1 MDYLRPNKD
10 QEPLSQK
17 ILVVDDDPQVRDL
30 LGEVLRHFGHEVESA
45 VDGVDALQKVEN
57 DTFNIVI
64 TDLNMPR
71 MDGMELI
78 SEIHNR
84 FNNVDTI
91 AITGYDM
98 KYKYT
103 DVINLGASDF
113 ITKPFN
119 LNELEAKLNRLI
131 RERTLR
137 MELERLCIHDCL
149 TSLYN
154 RRHLDYQLKFE
165 AVRALRQ
172 HHNLYLIFIDVDNF
186 KQYNDTK
193 GHHAGDSVLEKIG
206 RVLKKS
212 IRENVDSAFRYGGD
226 EFVVLIPY
234 ATERQALMVAERIQK
249 NFYNLGLEIV
259 SLSIGVAKLK
269 NDPANPEKCMNELL
283 KNADKAAYKAKNEF
297 GGNKVVVYKPGDFN
311 DETSDN

>member
-1 MDYLRPNKD
+1 MNYLRPDKSK
-10 QEPLSQK
+10 ESLAQK
-17 ILVVDDDPQVRDL
+17 ILVVDDDPQVREL
-30 LGEVLRHFGHEVESA
+30 LGEVLKHFGHEVESA
-45 VDGVDALQKVEN
+45 TDGLDAIEKIKTNVYS
-57 DTFNIVI
+57 III

-84 FNNVDTI
+84 LEDVDTI

-137 MELERLCIHDCL
+137 MELEKLCIHDCL

-154 RRHLDYQLKFE
+154 RRHFEYQLRFE
-165 AVRALRQ
+165 AIRALRQ
-172 HHNLYLIFIDVDNF
+172 HHNLYLIFMDVDNF

-193 GHHAGDSVLEKIG
+193 GHHDGDRALEKVG
-206 RVLKKS
+206 QVLKKS

-234 ATERQALMVAERIQK
+234 ATEAQARMVAKRIQK
-249 NFYNLGLEIV
+249 NFDELGLDIIT
-259 SLSIGVAKLK
+259 LSIGISKLE
-269 NDPANPEKCMNELL
+269 NDPEHPEECMQKLL
-283 KNADKAAYKAKNEF
+283 KQADEASYKAKFEL
-297 GGNKVVVYKPGDFN
+297 GGNTIATYSQTVDG
-311 DETSDN
+311 EQ

>member
-1 MDYLRPNKD
+1 
-10 QEPLSQK
+10 
-17 ILVVDDDPQVRDL
+17 
-30 LGEVLRHFGHEVESA
+30 
-45 VDGVDALQKVEN
+45 
-57 DTFNIVI
+57 
-64 TDLNMPR
+64 
-71 MDGMELI
+71 
-78 SEIHNR
+78 
-84 FNNVDTI
+84 
-91 AITGYDM
+91 
-98 KYKYT
+98 YT

-137 MELERLCIHDCL
+137 MELEKLCIHDCL

-193 GHHAGDSVLEKIG
+193 GHHAGDVVLEKIG

-234 ATERQALMVAERIQK
+234 ATEKQALMVAKRIQN
-249 NFYNLGLEIV
+249 NFYDLGLEIV
-259 SLSIGVAKLK
+259 TLSIGVAKLK
-269 NDPANPEKCMNELL
+269 NDPAHPEECMHELL
-283 KNADKAAYKAKNEF
+283 KNADRAAYRAKNEL
-297 GGNKVVVYKPGDFN
+297 GGNKVVIHN
-311 DETSDN
+311 AASISEE